1 MKYPILPNR
10 GWESKHN
17 LHCWEQKEYLGF
29 GLAAH
34 SYYQKQRYSNIEN
47 LEQYIENVQ
56 KHQFEK
62 NKILQEE
69 QNKEEEQKEYML
81 LGLRKLQ
88 GVSIQAFQKKFGNNP
103 LELYANSLE
112 KLQKEN
118 LIEVKN
124 DNIQLTNK
132 GLDLANLVW
141 EEFV

>member
-1 MKYPILPNR
+1 MKYPILPNH

-29 GLAAH
+29 GLSAH

-56 KHQFEK
+56 KGLLEK

-69 QNKEEEQKEYML
+69 QNQEEEQREYML

-88 GVSIQAFQKKFGNNP
+88 GVSIQAFQTKFGNHP
-103 LELYANSLE
+103 LKLYANSLE

-118 LIEVKN
+118 LIEIKK
-124 DNIQLTNK
+124 DTIQLTNR